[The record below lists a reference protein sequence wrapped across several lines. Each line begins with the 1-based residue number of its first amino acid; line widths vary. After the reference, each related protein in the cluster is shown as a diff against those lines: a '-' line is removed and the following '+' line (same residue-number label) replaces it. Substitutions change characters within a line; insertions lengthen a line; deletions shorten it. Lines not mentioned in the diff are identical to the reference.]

1 MALRASSSH
10 LRFTDEIRSAVF
22 CEERR
27 CGWCHL
33 LGWLFQNVKWF
44 HLRWSCRVGWSCS
57 QINTPYDAVLS
68 NFSDCIGHGS
78 MCVDVRSN
86 VSPLILPIS
95 HSTLCW
101 LLIPF
106 LVHPSLVKWQ
116 PGWRITPLLWGSG
129 KRAVALMA
137 NAVLWPTKRFSK
149 HPELP
154 FSIFILQGLTV
165 WQHRTLWE
173 HQLELYCTCF
183 SLEGHGRFQYGI
195 WIQGAGGQM
204 PGRNRPWH
212 QSSDA
217 APNAEV
223 RWSTAILQ
231 KSSKCFA
238 TVVLFDLGFFHVP
251 AHGFIATAQREPKIH
266 KSAVDEVDMLLLTL
280 EPSHLS
286 QPTCFQAQL
295 GYLAQ
300 ALLHDLTLHK
310 SAWSSKLPG
319 ADSDHE
325 RPEPSIPI
333 PDLEHWLNKQNASNA
348 SNASNALGLL
358 PQSAHSP
365 LSYQI

>member
-1 MALRASSSH
+1 
-10 LRFTDEIRSAVF
+10 
-22 CEERR
+22 
-27 CGWCHL
+27 
-33 LGWLFQNVKWF
+33 
-44 HLRWSCRVGWSCS
+44 
-57 QINTPYDAVLS
+57 
-68 NFSDCIGHGS
+68 
-78 MCVDVRSN
+78 
-86 VSPLILPIS
+86 
-95 HSTLCW
+95 
-101 LLIPF
+101 
-106 LVHPSLVKWQ
+106 
-116 PGWRITPLLWGSG
+116 
-129 KRAVALMA
+129 MA

-173 HQLELYCTCF
+173 HKLEHRCF
-183 SLEGHGRFQYGI
+183 SLEGHGRFQYGM

-251 AHGFIATAQREPKIH
+251 AHGSIATAQREPKIH
-266 KSAVDEVDMLLLTL
+266 KSAADEVDMLLLTL

-286 QPTCFQAQL
+286 HPTFFQAQL

-319 ADSDHE
+319 QTQ
-325 RPEPSIPI
+325 IM
-333 PDLEHWLNKQNASNA
+333 K
-348 SNASNALGLL
+348 GLS
-358 PQSAHSP
+358 QVSQ
-365 LSYQI
+365 YQILSIDWISKMPQMPQMRSAYCHRVLTVPWATRYRGL